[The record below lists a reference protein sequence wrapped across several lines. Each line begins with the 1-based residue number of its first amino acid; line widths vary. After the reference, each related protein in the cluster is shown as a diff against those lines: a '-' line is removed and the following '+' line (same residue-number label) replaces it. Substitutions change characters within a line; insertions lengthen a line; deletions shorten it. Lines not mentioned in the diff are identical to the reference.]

1 MTQAKSSTR
10 DKESPPKSDEI
21 EASPPA
27 EAEVDEYTAKMDR
40 LVNNLK
46 KSSQTAQ
53 QNEFKSRLI
62 WISVGILVAILAIY
76 IMLNVSFEGKP
87 PDFLSR

>member
-1 MTQAKSSTR
+1 MTQNKSSNHE
-10 DKESPPKSDEI
+10 KETPSKSEGI

-40 LVNNLK
+40 LVNSLK
-46 KSSQTAQ
+46 KRSQTAQ
-53 QNEFKSRLI
+53 QNEFKSKLI
-62 WISVGILVAILAIY
+62 WIGVGIVVAILAIY

-87 PDFLSR
+87 LEFLSR